1 VSNEATKVPPHS
13 KKLCRSCQR
22 KINKDWNALDRKQ
35 KILHRL
41 EWMKQKFQNSFY
53 LPPVAPNTV
62 NFNED
67 ADGDFVVVDVI
78 DKEARSLTEED
89 LSFPTQSF
97 IDKMQQKYSEQGRAT
112 NNLEGSCSNI

>member
-1 VSNEATKVPPHS
+1 M
-13 KKLCRSCQR
+13 
-22 KINKDWNALDRKQ
+22 
-35 KILHRL
+35 

-53 LPPVAPNTV
+53 LPSKAPNIV

-89 LSFPTQSF
+89 LSFPSQSF

-112 NNLEGSCSNI
+112 NNLGGSLLKYLMRCSV